1 MTTLRRDRGG
11 EGRPPVVALFGVTAL
26 GKSDIALAL
35 AERLGA
41 DIVVAD
47 SMQVYRGLPILTNQP
62 DAARLRRRRHHLVGV
77 ADPYAEFSVAAY
89 AALAHS
95 AIDGALAAG
104 RRVVIEGGSGLYLRA
119 ALGGLEFRPAAAGE
133 RRDALRRD
141 LEERWARDPDGVVE
155 ELRRRDPVA
164 LARLDTANPRRVLRA
179 LAAALETAPQ
189 AAGTTPEEAQHDALW
204 APGGRY
210 EHRLVAL
217 APDRAALRERVA
229 ARVAAMLAAG
239 ALGEVEALLAGGTP
253 ARTVRQAIGVRVL
266 SAVLAGE
273 LTLDAAAAARVRRTN
288 ALVRRQLTWMRKL
301 PASTTVA
308 AGGRAPGAVAEEIL
322 RLLG

>member
-1 MTTLRRDRGG
+1 
-11 EGRPPVVALFGVTAL
+11 
-26 GKSDIALAL
+26 
-35 AERLGA
+35 
-41 DIVVAD
+41 
-47 SMQVYRGLPILTNQP
+47 MQVYRGLPILTNQP
-62 DAARLRRRRHHLVGV
+62 DAARRRRRRYHLVGV

-133 RRDALRRD
+133 HRDALRRE
-141 LEERWARDPDGVVE
+141 LEARWARDPAGVVE

-164 LARLDTANPRRVLRA
+164 LARLDAANPRRVLRA
-179 LAAALETAPQ
+179 LEAALEAPPD
-189 AAGTTPEEAQHDALW
+189 APGATRAEAQHDALW
-204 APGGRY
+204 APRGRY

-217 APDRAALRERVA
+217 APDREALRERVA

-239 ALGEVEALLAGGTP
+239 ALAEVEALLGAGTP
-253 ARTVRQAIGVRVL
+253 ARTVQQAIGVREL
-266 SAVLAGE
+266 TAVLAGE
-273 LTLDAAAAARVRRTN
+273 LSLDAAAAAMVRRTN

-301 PASTTVA
+301 PASATVP
-308 AGGRAPGAVAEEIL
+308 AGGRAPGAVGEEIL
-322 RLLG
+322 RLLD

>member
-1 MTTLRRDRGG
+1 
-11 EGRPPVVALFGVTAL
+11 VTAL

-41 DIVVAD
+41 DVIVAD

-62 DAARLRRRRHHLVGV
+62 DAARRRRRRYHLVGV

-89 AALAHS
+89 ASLAHS
-95 AIDGALAAG
+95 AIDGALAGG

-133 RRDALRRD
+133 RRDSLRRK

-164 LARLDTANPRRVLRA
+164 LARLDAANPRRVLRA
-179 LAAALETAPQ
+179 LEAALVAAPQ
-189 AAGTTPEEAQHDALW
+189 TAGARPEEPQRDALW
-204 APGGRY
+204 ARGGRY

-217 APDRAALRERVA
+217 APDREAVRQRVA
-229 ARVAAMLAAG
+229 TRVAAMLAAG

-253 ARTVRQAIGVRVL
+253 ARTVQQAIGVREL
-266 SAVLAGE
+266 GAVLAGH
-273 LTLDAAAAARVRRTN
+273 LSLDAAAAAMVRRTN

-301 PASTTVA
+301 PASATVP
-308 AGGRAPGAVAEEIL
+308 AGGRAPEAVADEIL